1 MSSSP
6 RKRAARLERKDLR
19 VKRASGDL
27 SVTALQEDTPSFLPK
42 RIRQLRLA
50 KGWTLEDAAEKVGL
64 SRSSLSK
71 IERDEMSP
79 TFQAMQRLSVGFGMD
94 LVDLLNPEKKTPPT
108 GRRSVTRADE
118 GVRHEMPNYSLRFL
132 TGELKKTAFVAIE
145 VSIMARSLE
154 AFSKWDKHDNEDF
167 MYVLEG
173 IMVLYTE
180 HYEPV
185 TLKTGDSVYFDA
197 RMGHACIYLGK
208 RPARALWISS
218 STEHR

>member
-1 MSSSP
+1 
-6 RKRAARLERKDLR
+6 
-19 VKRASGDL
+19 
-27 SVTALQEDTPSFLPK
+27 
-42 RIRQLRLA
+42 
-50 KGWTLEDAAEKVGL
+50 
-64 SRSSLSK
+64 
-71 IERDEMSP
+71 
-79 TFQAMQRLSVGFGMD
+79 
-94 LVDLLNPEKKTPPT
+94 
-108 GRRSVTRADE
+108 
-118 GVRHEMPNYSLRFL
+118 
-132 TGELKKTAFVAIE
+132 
-145 VSIMARSLE
+145 MARSLE